1 MPVAEHPVRTIADLR
16 AWSQPGTALA
26 VVGHPVAHSLSP
38 RIHNAALAEVAREDP
53 QYRTWRYH
61 AFDIEPADLP
71 EAVLLFHAKGFAGM
85 NFTVPHKEAV
95 LLLAEDADAL
105 TRSVGA
111 ANTLIR
117 TPTGWRATNT
127 DCGGLTDALQAEL
140 KISLTRSPVVLLG
153 AGGAARAAAL
163 QCLRDQAA
171 SLWIGNRTTARS
183 AALATALAPYA
194 GKIPIHTF
202 ELIHPD
208 HLPARSVVINATTL
222 GLRPNDPSPLNLEV
236 IPPPAAVFDM
246 IYNPPMTALLR
257 QATAL
262 RRPAANG
269 LGMLVHQ
276 GARSLSQWLGRP
288 VPVGVMNGAARAAY
302 AIERL

>member
-1 MPVAEHPVRTIADLR
+1 MPVDEQTVRTLDDLR
-16 AWSQPGTALA
+16 TWSQPGTALA

-53 QYRTWRYH
+53 QYRSWRYH
-61 AFDIEPADLP
+61 AFDLAPADLATALP
-71 EAVLLFHAKGFAGM
+71 LFHAKGFAGM

-95 LLLAEDADAL
+95 LALVEDADAL

-127 DCGGLTDALQAEL
+127 DCGGLADALQAEL
-140 KISLTRSPVVLLG
+140 KISLRRRPVVLLG
-153 AGGAARAAAL
+153 AGGAARAAAV
-163 QCLRDQAA
+163 QCLRDEAA
-171 SLWIGNRTTARS
+171 SLWIGNRTAARG
-183 AALATALAPYA
+183 AALAAALVPFA
-194 GKIPIHTF
+194 GQIPVHTF
-202 ELIHPD
+202 ELAHPD
-208 HLPARSVVINATTL
+208 HLPAQSVLINATTL
-222 GLRPNDPSPLNLEV
+222 GLQVSDPSPLNLEA
-236 IPPPAAVFDM
+236 IPTPAAVFDM
-246 IYNPPMTALLR
+246 IYNPPVTALLR
-257 QATAL
+257 QAAAL

-276 GARSLSQWLGRP
+276 GARALSHWLGRP
-288 VPVGVMNGAARAAY
+288 VPVGVMAAAARAAY